1 MTKNNNTLHFNYK
14 KFSVFLTLLLSM
26 GLATSIIDGR
36 LALSQESIAKGEPDN
51 LQPKLETI
59 QQKNNLLK
67 EGDKNKS
74 LKITSSQ
81 AQAIIERRAKDVLLA
96 IRNKDMSKLAS
107 FIHSEKGVRF
117 SADSYVNRNSDRV
130 FYRPQIPKLLTENKK
145 YVWGVYPGSGMPI
158 QMTPRQYFNSF
169 VYDQDFANAKQIGYN
184 QVLGLG
190 NSRNNS
196 FEVYPKAIIVEYYFP
211 GFEPKYKG
219 MDWKSLRLVFEEKGN
234 NWYLVGII
242 HAQWTI

>member
-1 MTKNNNTLHFNYK
+1 MTKNNNTLQSNPK
-14 KFSVFLTLLLSM
+14 KISVSLTLLLSL
-26 GLATSIIDGR
+26 GLVTSIIDGR
-36 LALSQESIAKGEPDN
+36 LALSQESIAKGEQDN
-51 LQPKLETI
+51 CQPKLETM
-59 QQKNNLLK
+59 QQKNKLLK

-81 AQAIIERRAKDVLLA
+81 AKAIIERRAKDVILA
-96 IRNKDMSKLAS
+96 IKNKDMSKLAN

-117 SADSYVNRNSDRV
+117 SPYSYINRNSDRV
-130 FYRPQIPKLLTENKK
+130 FSRPQIQRLFTENKK
-145 YVWGVYPGSGMPI
+145 YVWGVSPGSGMSI

-184 QVLGLG
+184 QVLGRG

-211 GFEPKYKG
+211 GFDPKYKG

-242 HAQWTI
+242 HDQWTI

>member
-1 MTKNNNTLHFNYK
+1 MTKNNNTLHFNPNQ
-14 KFSVFLTLLLSM
+14 FSVSLTLLLSM
-26 GLATSIIDGR
+26 GLAASIIDCR
-36 LALSQESIAKGEPDN
+36 LALSQESITEEKKEN

-59 QQKNNLLK
+59 QQKNKLLK
-67 EGDKNKS
+67 EGYKNKS
-74 LKITSSQ
+74 LKITSSE
-81 AQAIIERRAKDVLLA
+81 AKAIIERRAKDVILA
-96 IRNKDMSKLAS
+96 IKNKDMSKLAT

-117 SADSYVNRNSDRV
+117 SPYSYVNRNSDRV
-130 FYRPQIPKLLTENKK
+130 FYRPQIRKLLTENKK
-145 YVWGVYPGSGMPI
+145 YVWGTYPGSGKPI

-169 VYDQDFANAKQIGYN
+169 VNDQDFANAKQIGYN
-184 QVLGLG
+184 QVLGRG

-211 GFEPKYKG
+211 GFDPKYKG

-242 HAQWTI
+242 HDQWTI